1 MNLTNEQLKLIEV
14 LKESD
19 AVYTFPRIEQDCD
32 SYFEGYESDV
42 PSISKFSFASI
53 TELMC
58 ILGTEK
64 RTVRSKK
71 CDALCAIEIFKNK
84 PEYDEKRSCNK
95 QDNNMEIP
103 EYIYNF

>member
-1 MNLTNEQLKLIEV
+1 MNLTNEQLKLLEA

-19 AVYTFPRIEQDCD
+19 MAYTFPRIDQDCD

-64 RTVRSKK
+64 RTVISRK

-84 PEYDEKRSCNK
+84 PEYDDGQPYNG
-95 QDNNMEIP
+95 QGNFMEIP